1 MVLVNSYALR
11 DLVGLGIAD
20 DLAELTTIYQRS
32 IEIVDRMMDLILF
45 DPVMSKLTLGMI
57 NPQLV
62 MLCHVATEVTQV
74 RPILIKDKAVH
85 NILQNSQAAK
95 RGTLHNAVTQ
105 AAMKLRMLVNSLDN
119 VKRALPSTSWVA
131 LYTTLYKTLIVQ
143 LDQVLASDTTPANND
158 FDDEALT
165 GWWDP
170 VGGGLLDLSNWL
182 DSEAPGLDAA
192 G

>member
-1 MVLVNSYALR
+1 M
-11 DLVGLGIAD
+11 
-20 DLAELTTIYQRS
+20 
-32 IEIVDRMMDLILF
+32 
-45 DPVMSKLTLGMI
+45 
-57 NPQLV
+57 
-62 MLCHVATEVTQV
+62 
-74 RPILIKDKAVH
+74 
-85 NILQNSQAAK
+85 
-95 RGTLHNAVTQ
+95 TQ

-143 LDQVLASDTTPANND
+143 LDQVLASDTAPANND
-158 FDDEALT
+158 FEDEALT

>member
-1 MVLVNSYALR
+1 
-11 DLVGLGIAD
+11 
-20 DLAELTTIYQRS
+20 
-32 IEIVDRMMDLILF
+32 
-45 DPVMSKLTLGMI
+45 
-57 NPQLV
+57 
-62 MLCHVATEVTQV
+62 
-74 RPILIKDKAVH
+74 
-85 NILQNSQAAK
+85 
-95 RGTLHNAVTQ
+95 
-105 AAMKLRMLVNSLDN
+105 MKLRMLVNSLDN
-119 VKRALPSTSWVA
+119 VKRALPPTSWVA

-143 LDQVLASDTTPANND
+143 LDQVLASDTAPANND

>member
-11 DLVGLGIAD
+11 DLVGLGVAD

-32 IEIVDRMMDLILF
+32 IEVVDRMMDSILF

-62 MLCHVATEVTQV
+62 MLCHVATEAT
-74 RPILIKDKAVH
+74 
-85 NILQNSQAAK
+85 QAAK
-95 RGTLHNAVTQ
+95 RGTLHNAVVQ

-143 LDQVLASDTTPANND
+143 LDQVLASGTAPANND
-158 FDDEALT
+158 LDDEALT

-170 VGGGLLDLSNWL
+170 VGGGLFDLSNWL
-182 DSEAPGLDAA
+182 DTEAPGLDAPS
-192 G
+192 

>member
-1 MVLVNSYALR
+1 
-11 DLVGLGIAD
+11 
-20 DLAELTTIYQRS
+20 
-32 IEIVDRMMDLILF
+32 
-45 DPVMSKLTLGMI
+45 
-57 NPQLV
+57 
-62 MLCHVATEVTQV
+62 
-74 RPILIKDKAVH
+74 
-85 NILQNSQAAK
+85 
-95 RGTLHNAVTQ
+95 
-105 AAMKLRMLVNSLDN
+105 MKLRMLVNSLDN

-143 LDQVLASDTTPANND
+143 LDQVLASDTAPANND

-182 DSEAPGLDAA
+182 DSEAPGLDAP

>member
-1 MVLVNSYALR
+1 
-11 DLVGLGIAD
+11 
-20 DLAELTTIYQRS
+20 
-32 IEIVDRMMDLILF
+32 
-45 DPVMSKLTLGMI
+45 
-57 NPQLV
+57 
-62 MLCHVATEVTQV
+62 
-74 RPILIKDKAVH
+74 
-85 NILQNSQAAK
+85 
-95 RGTLHNAVTQ
+95 
-105 AAMKLRMLVNSLDN
+105 MKLRMLVNSLDN
-119 VKRALPSTSWVA
+119 VKRALPSTSWVV

-143 LDQVLASDTTPANND
+143 LDQVLASDTAPANND